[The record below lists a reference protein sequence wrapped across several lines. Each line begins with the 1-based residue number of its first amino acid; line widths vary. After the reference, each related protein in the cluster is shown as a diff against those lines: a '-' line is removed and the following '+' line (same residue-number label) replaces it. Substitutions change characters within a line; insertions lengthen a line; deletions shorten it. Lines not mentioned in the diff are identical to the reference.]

1 MKSAQT
7 GTAAPMAALRA
18 PLLAAGVLQ
27 WPPTQSVLRRRAAA
41 VVRATGSGSGS
52 EPTPPSPPQSDGT
65 SVLSSAG
72 LFLLWAALAGYAFLI
87 APNQTP
93 VRDMYFLEKLV
104 GLGVDDGVAINSI
117 VQHLFL
123 IMGVWPLVYTA
134 LLIPSGKSDNG
145 VPAWPFITL
154 SYGVGAFGLLPFM
167 ALWQPP
173 REPPVVP
180 APAKALQGPGNLM
193 QKGMESPFVGFLCLG
208 GAVWCLAQ
216 AALAGAA
223 QWDAYLKLLEESR
236 FINVMT
242 LDFLTLSALAP
253 FWMSND
259 ATLRRWEGRDSL
271 LPLLSVLPVLGPCI
285 YLCLRPRAKL

>member
-1 MKSAQT
+1 
-7 GTAAPMAALRA
+7 MAALKA
-18 PLLAAGVLQ
+18 PQTAAGALQ
-27 WPPTQSVLRRRAAA
+27 GPLRQAAVAALRRQAA
-41 VVRATGSGSGS
+41 VVRATGGGSDP
-52 EPTPPSPPQSDGT
+52 EPAPQPPAGPQTDGT
-65 SVLSSAG
+65 SLLSSAG
-72 LFLLWAALAGYAFLI
+72 LFLLWAALAGYAFLV

-104 GLGVDDGVAINSI
+104 GLGVDDGVPVNSI

-123 IMGVWPLVYTA
+123 IMRVWPLVYTA
-134 LLIPSGKSDNG
+134 LLIPSGKSANG
-145 VPAWPFITL
+145 VPAWPFVTL
-154 SYGVGAFGLLPFM
+154 SYGIGAFGLLPFM

-180 APAKALQGPGNLM
+180 APAEALQGPGNLM
-193 QKGMESPFVGFLCLG
+193 QRGMESPLVAFLCLG
-208 GAVWCLAQ
+208 GAVWCLGQ
-216 AALAGAA
+216 AALAGGA

-259 ATLRRWEGRDSL
+259 AALRRWEGRDSL
-271 LPLLSVLPVLGPCI
+271 LPLLSLLPVLGPCI
-285 YLCLRPRAKL
+285 YLCLRPRAQM